1 MNEAPNSAFY
11 LYGFTRSDQA
21 PNGAASQPPRTARIS
36 PSAPGTRLVDVA
48 GIDEQR
54 PPFLSGHGDLAAILS
69 LVAREEFCG
78 PVADTHLQDLA
89 WVGPRVC
96 RHQAVLEE
104 AMHLAPILPAR
115 FGTLFSSIEAL
126 DRFMDQH
133 RATIAGF
140 LERVAGQE
148 EWAVKGLLDRARAE
162 DTLCRQMLAKDKAP
176 LAASPG
182 LAYMQE
188 QRLRLKAK
196 QELEDWLTEEC
207 SALLKT
213 VTPLAS
219 ETCQRQV
226 LSREASGAEHE
237 MVLNWAFLVPQGAVA
252 DFQKQVEH
260 VNARRTPSGLTFA
273 VSGPWPPF
281 SFCPTLEAEPA

>member
-1 MNEAPNSAFY
+1 
-11 LYGFTRSDQA
+11 
-21 PNGAASQPPRTARIS
+21 
-36 PSAPGTRLVDVA
+36 
-48 GIDEQR
+48 
-54 PPFLSGHGDLAAILS
+54 
-69 LVAREEFCG
+69 
-78 PVADTHLQDLA
+78 
-89 WVGPRVC
+89 
-96 RHQAVLEE
+96 
-104 AMHLAPILPAR
+104 
-115 FGTLFSSIEAL
+115 
-126 DRFMDQH
+126 
-133 RATIAGF
+133 
-140 LERVAGQE
+140 
-148 EWAVKGLLDRARAE
+148 
-162 DTLCRQMLAKDKAP
+162 MLAKDKAP

-226 LSREASGAEHE
+226 LSREATGADHE
-237 MVLNWAFLVPQGAVA
+237 MVLNWAFLVPQGAIA

-260 VNARRTPSGLTFA
+260 VNGRRTPSGLSFA

-281 SFCPTLEAEPA
+281 SFCPTLEAEPAGESVVLASPGRNRGHVFPK